1 LCPILLFSVDDR
13 DVFTLP
19 GTDYKKGDCHDVRTR
34 AEVEVEGVQMSDGRV
49 RADKVTIKK
58 KAPRLDERQNE

>member
-19 GTDYKKGDCHDVRTR
+19 GTDYKKGDCQDVRNR

-58 KAPRLDERQNE
+58 KAHEPQNE